1 MGCFSQRRLWVLR
14 KIVLSTHPL
23 TVAFRI
29 GMLDRVRVRTT
40 KDHRMSFG
48 TAIAAGFRNYSNF
61 TGTASRTEFWWFQLF
76 LVLVNFGVGAIAD
89 ELSLVWFLATV
100 VPYLAIGVRRLRD
113 AGFNWALL
121 LLGLVPVLGTITVI
135 VLWVQP
141 TKAAPTA

>member
-1 MGCFSQRRLWVLR
+1 
-14 KIVLSTHPL
+14 
-23 TVAFRI
+23 
-29 GMLDRVRVRTT
+29 
-40 KDHRMSFG
+40 MSFG
-48 TAIAAGFRNYSNF
+48 TSIASGFRQYSNF
-61 TGTASRTEFWWFQLF
+61 TGTASRSEFWWFQLF
-76 LVLVNFGVGAIAD
+76 LVLVGSGVNAVASG
-89 ELSLVWFLATV
+89 LSVVWFLAIV